1 MYEQERHA
9 VVEKVR
15 SVARRIAD
23 LVKEFLA
30 KLRKRQEK

>member
-1 MYEQERHA
+1 MYELERRVA
-9 VVEKVR
+9 VEKVR
-15 SVARRIAD
+15 SVVRRIAD